1 MENVILKGNTTS
13 PKNVILCLH
22 GLGDNGQNMS
32 DMINK
37 SYLSKYSD
45 LLFVYPT
52 APLRKMKNLNNEI
65 CTSWYG
71 KKDSGDVNEYDLKDS
86 VFKVNQIIQWIIDEY
101 HIDYSQLSLL
111 GFSQGGVVAS
121 TILLK
126 LSIKI
131 NNFFL
136 ISTFLNESCESN
148 VTANNQTSVF
158 LFHRQNDDV
167 VNINRGFL
175 LRNYLTEL
183 GYPVFWNQSDKK
195 HEIKEVEIEFML
207 NKLKLHD
214 TNKTNKHQPVN

>member
-13 PKNVILCLH
+13 PKKVILCLH

-37 SYLSKYSD
+37 NHLSKYSD
-45 LLFVYPT
+45 LLFVFPT

-71 KKDSGDVNEYDLKDS
+71 KKDSEDVNEYDLKDS
-86 VFKVNQIIQWIIDEY
+86 VFKVNQIIQWIMDEY

-126 LSIKI
+126 LSFKI
-131 NNFFL
+131 NNCFL
-136 ISTFLNESCESN
+136 ISTFLKESCESN

-158 LFHRQNDDV
+158 LFHGQNDDV

-207 NKLKLHD
+207 NKLK
-214 TNKTNKHQPVN
+214 